1 MGATPST
8 WFPDPALQVPEAR
21 TPRAGAQTGEIVMQ
35 TILDLHNAG
44 RLASRQVVA
53 DLTQLSY
60 AVVDDHIKRGID
72 DGKLRRVAPGIVEPV
87 EQLPAAR
94 AISLTRLPNG
104 MGKLEIGEH
113 VVDLVPSE
121 ERQLGSMLA
130 GRAAEMTGIQNARD
144 LADMVAHLQRQLE
157 SVQRRAEAQ
166 DETIRRLQRIPKQD
180 ELF

>member
-1 MGATPST
+1 MSQTVT
-8 WFPDPALQVPEAR
+8 WFPDPVLQAAL
-21 TPRAGAQTGEIVMQ
+21 PRERRAPGVTGDLVMQ
-35 TILDLHNAG
+35 TIIDLHAAG
-44 RLASRQVVA
+44 RMATRQVVVEI
-53 DLTQLSY
+53 TQLSY
-60 AVVDDHIKRGID
+60 AVVDDHIKRAID

-87 EQLPAAR
+87 EQLPPAR

-157 SVQRRAEAQ
+157 AVQRRAEAQ
-166 DETIRRLQRIPKQD
+166 DETIRRLQKIPKQD